1 MKYFN
6 GFSLDREDE
15 LFSEYIEENDF
26 TVAGFSYG
34 AQKAMEFVYHSDKRV
49 DKLVLLSP
57 AFFQTQKKSFIRT
70 QLRYFDNNAEEY
82 TKQFLLNTAY
92 PSSFDLSVYLNR
104 GNKVEL
110 ENLLTYEWDIKKLEE
125 INKRGITIEVYIGEE
140 DKIILS
146 KEAFKFFADSTITY
160 YIKGVGHCLK

>member
-6 GFSLDREDE
+6 GFSLKGEDE
-15 LFSEYIEENDF
+15 LFYDYIDNNDF

-34 AQKAMEFVYHSDKRV
+34 AQRAMEFVYNSDKRV
-49 DKLVLLSP
+49 DKLILLSP

-70 QLRYFDNNAEEY
+70 QLRYFDNNAKEY

-92 PSSFDLSVYLNR
+92 PSSFDLSTYLDI
-104 GNKVEL
+104 GTKEEL
-110 ENLLTYEWDIKKLEE
+110 ENLLNYKWDIEKLEE
-125 INKRGITIEVYIGEE
+125 INNRGITVEVYLGSE

-146 KEAFKFFADSTITY
+146 SEAFEFFSNLSIVY